1 MRPLEGDEEV
11 KLVPEKTITKRIKFK
26 KIAGAELK
34 ILTPNINQTAS
45 SISTDKSWKQLIQ
58 IKKRNQ
64 TYTISFVSAQ

>member
-34 ILTPNINQTAS
+34 ILTPDIN
-45 SISTDKSWKQLIQ
+45 
-58 IKKRNQ
+58 
-64 TYTISFVSAQ
+64 